1 MTSKLINLSSMCI
14 ISLIRPH
21 FQLPKIDIA
30 SGWSFLRVWESMT
43 IAFFCCCCYCFCLL
57 GEQINFTVQQ
67 SPNVYKSTNTQQ
79 IHVYNLKASNT
90 SPNALHIF
98 ILPKSLLNLLKQSP
112 RCILVSYIHY
122 CYSFIVKYVQEL
134 YI

>member
-43 IAFFCCCCYCFCLL
+43 IAFFFVVVVIVSVYLVNRSILQFSKA
-57 GEQINFTVQQ
+57 QMFINLQTH
-67 SPNVYKSTNTQQ
+67 NKYM
-79 IHVYNLKASNT
+79 YASFSN
-90 SPNALHIF
+90 
-98 ILPKSLLNLLKQSP
+98 QY
-112 RCILVSYIHY
+112 YI
-122 CYSFIVKYVQEL
+122 I
-134 YI
+134 